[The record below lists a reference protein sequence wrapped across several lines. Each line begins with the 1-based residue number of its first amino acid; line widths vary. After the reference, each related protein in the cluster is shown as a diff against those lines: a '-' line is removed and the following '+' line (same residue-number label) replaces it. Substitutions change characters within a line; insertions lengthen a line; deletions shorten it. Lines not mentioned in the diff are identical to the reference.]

1 MNQQNPK
8 NKKPTQNVEPEIDRI
23 PPHDL
28 DAERAVLGSMLINKD
43 AVGKA
48 VELLKPDDFYRGV
61 HQEIFAVMV
70 DLFARN
76 EPVDVL
82 TVATEL
88 TRKNKLE
95 EIGGNYYLTQLG
107 NSVPSAANVEY
118 HARIVLEKSL
128 FRKLIAISTSI
139 ISEAYDASER
149 ATDLIDKAEQRI
161 FSLSERGLRKSFEHI
176 HPILK
181 KTFDTI
187 EGFHQRKGQV
197 TGVPTGFT
205 QLDEL
210 TSGFQPSDLII
221 VAGRPSMGKTAFC
234 LNIARNAAV
243 DYNVGVGI
251 FSLEMASYQLAMRLL
266 CSEARVDAHK
276 VRTGA
281 LEESKWQRLSRAA
294 GRLYSAPIFI
304 DDTPGISILEL
315 RAKARRLVAEHKIGM
330 IIIDYL
336 QLIRGPRAESR
347 QQEIS
352 MISQSLKALAKEL
365 DIPVVALSQ
374 LSRAVEA
381 RTDRRPMLSDLR
393 ESGAIEQDA
402 DVVMFIYREEMYKGK
417 DATRPN
423 IASVLIKKHRNG
435 PTGEVELYFNHDTV
449 SFSDLEKTE
458 RPEPQ
463 EDIVVEEVR

>member
-8 NKKPTQNVEPEIDRI
+8 NKKPAQNVEPEIDRI

-402 DVVMFIYREEMYKGK
+402 DVVMFVYREDAYGQTENEGVAEIIIGK
-417 DATRPN
+417 Q
-423 IASVLIKKHRNG
+423 RNG
-435 PTGEVELYFNHDTV
+435 PTGTV
-449 SFSDLEKTE
+449 YLSFQKKYVRFDNLDEYHGEFISPSDA
-458 RPEPQ
+458 PAF
-463 EDIVVEEVR
+463 